1 MLTLL
6 TANPAKY
13 APFASRLE
21 RWRIVLESPKQA
33 LFELQSLDF
42 GQALAAKARAAATM
56 CGRPVLVDDAGL
68 VLEACRPFPGPLT
81 ASVLSCLGPAGLE
94 RLVAGVSHRA
104 WMECHLGCWVNG
116 ALRRWSGAVEG
127 RLDFSRRPRD
137 PRMVLSDLFVP
148 DAGAADPGELPHR
161 ARALDALATDIFDL
175 YLEAEPGLET
185 GVEGTI
191 TAKSAENAENAEV
204 NPASEPGP
212 DGASALGTPHSALG
226 TPHSALRTPH
236 SDCPF
241 CAEFEADGL
250 SVFAQ
255 MMGDRLANRVVYE
268 DEHFVVMP
276 PLGQFI
282 EGGLLLLT
290 RRHILS
296 LARLPPALFA
306 RLEGL
311 LGAISRAV
319 IEQWGLPPLVF
330 EHGPAPQRGKG
341 LCCVDHAHFNIF
353 PARLHVH
360 PRLADRMHIRLGS
373 LSELMR
379 LRSAEFGY
387 LFVQENDGA
396 RHAYD
401 AQDVPTQLVRRIITA
416 ELGLSERWHWRDYPG
431 LNELIATCKALKG
444 RIRL

>member
-21 RWRIVLESPKQA
+21 RWRIVLESPKQP
-33 LFELQSLDF
+33 LFEVQSADF
-42 GQALAAKARAAATM
+42 GEVLAAKARAAAGM

-68 VLEACRPFPGPLT
+68 VLEAWRPFPGPLT
-81 ASVLSCLGPAGLE
+81 SPVLSCLGPAGLE
-94 RLVAGVSHRA
+94 RLLAGVSDRA
-104 WMECHLGCWVNG
+104 WMECHIGCWVNG
-116 ALRRWSGAVEG
+116 ALRHWSGAVQG

-137 PRMVLSDLFVP
+137 PRMMLSDLFVP
-148 DAGAADPGELPHR
+148 DAGAADPGGLPHR
-161 ARALDALATDIFDL
+161 ARALDALARDIFDL
-175 YLEAEPGLET
+175 HLEVESGPET
-185 GVEGTI
+185 
-191 TAKSAENAENAEV
+191 
-204 NPASEPGP
+204 GP
-212 DGASALGTPHSALG
+212 DGASALCTPRSVLI
-226 TPHSALRTPH
+226 TPH

-250 SVFAQ
+250 SIFAQ

-268 DEHFVVMP
+268 DEDFVVMP

-296 LARLPPALFA
+296 LACLPPALFE

-311 LGAISRAV
+311 VRAISRAV
-319 IEQWGLPPLVF
+319 IERWGVPPLVF

-341 LCCVDHAHFNIF
+341 VCCVDHAHFNIF
-353 PARLHVH
+353 PARIQVH
-360 PRLADRMHIRLGS
+360 PHLADRMHIPVGS
-373 LSELMR
+373 LSELVR
-379 LRSAEFGY
+379 LRRAGFGY

-401 AQDVPTQLVRRIITA
+401 GQNVPTQLVRRIISA
-416 ELGLSERWHWRDYPG
+416 QLGLPERWHWRDYPG
-431 LNELIATCKALKG
+431 LDELAATCNALKG
-444 RIRL
+444 QIRP

>member
-21 RWRIVLESPKQA
+21 RWRIVLESPRQA

-42 GQALAAKARAAATM
+42 GQALAAKARAAAAM

-116 ALRRWSGAVEG
+116 ALRRWSGAVQG

-137 PRMVLSDLFVP
+137 PRMMLSDLFVP

-175 YLEAEPGLET
+175 HLEAEPVPET
-185 GVEGTI
+185 G
-191 TAKSAENAENAEV
+191 A
-204 NPASEPGP
+204 

-226 TPHSALRTPH
+226 TPH

-255 MMGDRLANRVVYE
+255 MMGDRLANRIVYE

-290 RRHILS
+290 RQHILS
-296 LARLPPALFA
+296 LARLPPALFE

-311 LGAISRAV
+311 LGAIRRAV
-319 IEQWGLPPLVF
+319 IEQWGVPPLVF

-360 PRLADRMHIRLGS
+360 PRLAHRMHTRLGS

-379 LRSAEFGY
+379 LRRAEFGY

-401 AQDVPTQLVRRIITA
+401 GQDVPTQLVRRIISA
-416 ELGLSERWHWRDYPG
+416 ELGLPERWHWRDYPG

-444 RIRL
+444 QIRL

>member
-21 RWRIVLESPKQA
+21 RWRIVLEAPAEA
-33 LFELQSLDF
+33 LVEPQTVDF
-42 GQALAAKARAAATM
+42 GEAIAAKARAAAAR

-68 VLEACRPFPGPLT
+68 VLESYRPFPGPLT
-81 ASVLSCLGPAGLE
+81 SSVLSGLGPAGLE
-94 RLVAGVSHRA
+94 RLVAGVSARA

-116 ALRRWSGAVEG
+116 TLRHWSGAVAG
-127 RLDFSRRPRD
+127 HLDFSRQPRD
-137 PRMVLSDLFVP
+137 PRMMLSDVFVP
-148 DAGAADPGELPHR
+148 DAGAASPRELPHR

-175 YLEAEPGLET
+175 HLELAPVPENQTDEI
-185 GVEGTI
+185 I
-191 TAKSAENAENAEV
+191 TAKNAENAENAKAE
-204 NPASEPGP
+204 AQA
-212 DGASALGTPHSALG
+212 DGASALDAPHSALLP

-250 SVFAQ
+250 SIFAQ
-255 MMGDRLANRVVYE
+255 MIGDPLANRVVYE
-268 DEHFVVMP
+268 DEDFVVMP

-296 LARLPPALFA
+296 LARLPPALFD
-306 RLEGL
+306 RLEAL
-311 LGAISRAV
+311 LRALSRALLAH
-319 IEQWGLPPLVF
+319 WGQPPLVF
-330 EHGPAPQRGKG
+330 EHGPAPERGKG

-353 PARLHVH
+353 PARLRLH
-360 PRLADRMHIRLGS
+360 PHLADRMHLPVGS
-373 LSELMR
+373 LAELTR
-379 LRSAEFGY
+379 LRRAEFGY

-401 AQDVPTQLVRRIITA
+401 GQDVPTQLVRRIITA
-416 ELGLSERWHWRDYPG
+416 GLGWPERWHWRDYLG
-431 LNELIATCKALKG
+431 LEELAATCKALKG
-444 RIRL
+444 QIHL

>member
-13 APFASRLE
+13 SPFASRLE
-21 RWRIVLESPKQA
+21 RWRIVLESPRQA

-42 GQALAAKARAAATM
+42 GQALAAKARAAAAM

-116 ALRRWSGAVEG
+116 ALRRWSGAVQG

-137 PRMVLSDLFVP
+137 PRMMLSDLFVP

-175 YLEAEPGLET
+175 HLEAEPVPET
-185 GVEGTI
+185 G
-191 TAKSAENAENAEV
+191 A
-204 NPASEPGP
+204 

-226 TPHSALRTPH
+226 TPH

-255 MMGDRLANRVVYE
+255 MMGDRLANRIVYE

-290 RRHILS
+290 RQHILS
-296 LARLPPALFA
+296 LARLPPALFE

-311 LGAISRAV
+311 LGAIRRAV
-319 IEQWGLPPLVF
+319 IEQWGVPPLVF

-360 PRLADRMHIRLGS
+360 PRLAHRMHTRLGS

-379 LRSAEFGY
+379 LRRAEFGY

-401 AQDVPTQLVRRIITA
+401 GQDVPTQLVRRIISA
-416 ELGLSERWHWRDYPG
+416 ELGLPERWHWRDYPG

-444 RIRL
+444 QIRL

>member
-21 RWRIVLESPKQA
+21 RWRIVLESPRQA
-33 LFELQSLDF
+33 LCELQSLDF
-42 GQALAAKARAAATM
+42 GQALAAKACAAAAM

-81 ASVLSCLGPAGLE
+81 SSVLSCLGPAGLE
-94 RLVAGVSHRA
+94 RLVAGVSNRA
-104 WMECHLGCWVNG
+104 SMECHLGCWVNG
-116 ALRRWSGAVEG
+116 ALRHWSGAVQG
-127 RLDFSRRPRD
+127 RLDFSRPPRD
-137 PRMVLSDLFVP
+137 PRMMLSDLFVP
-148 DAGAADPGELPHR
+148 DAGAAGPGELPHR

-175 YLEAEPGLET
+175 HLEVEPALET
-185 GVEGTI
+185 DADRPSPSAPRPSSQADGTSSFP
-191 TAKSAENAENAEV
+191 A
-204 NPASEPGP
+204 NPIPATGE
-212 DGASALGTPHSALG
+212 DRAL
-226 TPHSALRTPH
+226 ALRTPR

-255 MMGDRLANRVVYE
+255 MMGDRLANRIVYE

-290 RRHILS
+290 RQHILS
-296 LARLPPALFA
+296 LARLPPGLFE
-306 RLEGL
+306 RLEAL
-311 LGAISRAV
+311 LKAISRAV
-319 IEQWGLPPLVF
+319 VERWGLPPLVF

-353 PARLHVH
+353 PARLLVH
-360 PRLADRMHIRLGS
+360 PHLAGRMHIRLGP
-373 LSELMR
+373 LSELTR
-379 LRSAEFGY
+379 LRRAEFGY
-387 LFVQENDGA
+387 LFAQENDGA

-401 AQDVPTQLVRRIITA
+401 AQDVPTQLVRRIISA
-416 ELGLSERWHWRDYPG
+416 ELGLPERWHWRDYPG
-431 LNELIATCKALKG
+431 LDELIATCKALKG
-444 RIRL
+444 QIRL

>member
-13 APFASRLE
+13 APFVSRLE

-42 GQALAAKARAAATM
+42 GQALAAKARAAAAM

-81 ASVLSCLGPAGLE
+81 SSVLSCLGPAGLE
-94 RLVAGVSHRA
+94 RLVAGVSNRA

-116 ALRRWSGAVEG
+116 ALRHWSGTVQG

-137 PRMVLSDLFVP
+137 PRMMLSDLFVP

-175 YLEAEPGLET
+175 HLELEPAPET
-185 GVEGTI
+185 GT
-191 TAKSAENAENAEV
+191 N
-204 NPASEPGP
+204 
-212 DGASALGTPHSALG
+212 GASAFCA
-226 TPHSALRTPH
+226 PH

-255 MMGDRLANRVVYE
+255 MMGDRLANRIVYE

-290 RRHILS
+290 RQHILS
-296 LARLPPALFA
+296 LARLPPALFE
-306 RLEGL
+306 RLERL
-311 LGAISRAV
+311 LRAISRAV
-319 IEQWGLPPLVF
+319 IDQWGLPPLVF

-353 PARLHVH
+353 PARVRVH
-360 PRLADRMHIRLGS
+360 PRLAERMHIPLGP
-373 LSELMR
+373 LSDLTR
-379 LRSAEFGY
+379 LRRAEFGY

-401 AQDVPTQLVRRIITA
+401 AQDVPTQLVRRIISA
-416 ELGLSERWHWRDYPG
+416 ELGLPERWHWRDYPG
-431 LNELIATCKALKG
+431 LDELAATCKALKG
-444 RIRL
+444 RIRP